1 LLDLVVFGK
10 HAGLRAAEYANS
22 ASYQSLPED
31 PADFTRQQL
40 DAILNSKGTEK
51 EYDIGNEMKS
61 AMFDHVGVFRTEEG
75 MSEALAKVRE
85 LKERMKNLCPPD
97 RTKTFNTE
105 VLSIWEL
112 QNLLD
117 LAEVTAVS
125 ALARKESRG
134 AHARED
140 YPKRD
145 DAKWLKHTL
154 AWMEDGKIR
163 LGYKP
168 VTITKF
174 QPKERVY

>member
-1 LLDLVVFGK
+1 M
-10 HAGLRAAEYANS
+10 
-22 ASYQSLPED
+22 
-31 PADFTRQQL
+31 AD
-40 DAILNSKGTEK
+40 
-51 EYDIGNEMKS
+51 
-61 AMFDHVGVFRTEEG
+61 
-75 MSEALAKVRE
+75 ALAKVRE
-85 LKERMKNLCPPD
+85 LKERMKNLCAPD

-145 DAKWLKHTL
+145 DVNWLKHTL

-163 LGYKP
+163 LDYKP